1 MQYHSNTGE
10 GSLSVFL
17 AELVQRHLESV
28 LAANMPESL
37 PENTTYY
44 QPPEVPGGGGDDL
57 QCRLFPEDGGS
68 GGEGR
73 PGFPIEEDGGE
84 GRGPECD
91 VQPESPSEKKQMS
104 EEAQA

>member
-28 LAANMPESL
+28 LAANVPESL
-37 PENTTYY
+37 PENTSSG
-44 QPPEVPGGGGDDL
+44 QPPEAPGGGGD
-57 QCRLFPEDGGS
+57 
-68 GGEGR
+68 
-73 PGFPIEEDGGE
+73 
-84 GRGPECD
+84 D

-104 EEAQA
+104 EEEQALVLQCEGRVKALAWKFAWSSDGRWS